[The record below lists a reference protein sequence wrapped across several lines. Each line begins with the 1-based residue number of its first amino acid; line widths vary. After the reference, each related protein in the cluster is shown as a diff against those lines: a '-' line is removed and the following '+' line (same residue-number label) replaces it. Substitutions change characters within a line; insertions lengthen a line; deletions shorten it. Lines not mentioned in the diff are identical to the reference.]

1 MTHTQAMDE
10 DKTDCF
16 HEYETLLGPER
27 ADLYDAINS
36 LYQGSVRAACRGDA
50 RDEKKC
56 AHLMRRI
63 AEKTVVRF
71 TPLAKSTHCRRCDTV
86 ILDGVPLVPPYV
98 PPCKKAGKA
107 KPAAAAALATAARP
121 SPVRM
126 RIRKGRL
133 VRSCAGC
140 GLVRRVPMPYAPKIA
155 KNQRR
160 RAERKKAR
168 RKSKKAQ
175 QATATTPS

>member
-1 MTHTQAMDE
+1 MDE
-10 DKTDCF
+10 EKRDSF
-16 HEYETLLGPER
+16 REYEALLGPER

-63 AEKTVVRF
+63 AEKSVVRF

-98 PPCKKAGKA
+98 APCKRAA
-107 KPAAAAALATAARP
+107 KSPVLATTARP

-160 RAERKKAR
+160 RAERKKAK
-168 RKSKKAQ
+168 RKNKKAQ
-175 QATATTPS
+175 KTSTTPS

>member
-1 MTHTQAMDE
+1 MEE
-10 DKTDCF
+10 DKTYSF
-16 HEYETLLGPER
+16 REYEALLGPER

-63 AEKTVVRF
+63 AEKSVVRF

-98 PPCKKAGKA
+98 APCQRAKKKAK
-107 KPAAAAALATAARP
+107 LATAPRP

-155 KNQRR
+155 KNQQR
-160 RAERKKAR
+160 RAERKKAK
-168 RKSKKAQ
+168 RKNKKAQ
-175 QATATTPS
+175 ATPATATTTPS